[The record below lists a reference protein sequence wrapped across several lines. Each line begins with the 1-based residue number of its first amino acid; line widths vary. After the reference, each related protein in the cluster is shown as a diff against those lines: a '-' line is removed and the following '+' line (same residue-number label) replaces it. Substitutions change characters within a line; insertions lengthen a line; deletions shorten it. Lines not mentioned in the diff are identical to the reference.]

1 MQKRLYLT
9 AIDEKPGKNF
19 VSVGLLS
26 ELLKIQPDLGCY
38 KLFAEN
44 DDQQFAILSDMV
56 RKKVAPLMPL
66 TEAMTLLR
74 NQHDGFF
81 STILDKLDTK
91 TDLLFFEGSDFTGD
105 YSAFEYQFNLTVAK
119 QLNCD
124 VILDISA
131 KDRNNEHIVITIQHA
146 LNLAKQHHVQ
156 VAGIIL
162 NRVPPAQRNDA
173 LALLQTHFSAFVPC
187 ITVLPE
193 FKMLANPTVGDIA
206 KTLQAQVLY
215 GESES
220 NRIVTEYTV
229 AAKSLSGFLK
239 SRLDREG
246 MLIITPADRIDILLG
261 CLLAD
266 KSVNYPEIAGMLL
279 TGGDMPEEII
289 QNIVSGLDNPFP
301 ILLTELKTW
310 ETVTT
315 LFATRFSLLDLNK
328 INLATQSMT
337 PYLVDFVM
345 QLMDKNRSSQSFSPA
360 IFLYDITLKARQAQ
374 KHIVLPEGQD
384 LRILAAADYILQRK
398 IARITLLGNPQKIAL
413 LAREHGFLLPE
424 VAIIDI
430 EKSPKLE
437 AYAKQYF
444 ELRKHKNI
452 NMHIAMELMLD
463 PNFFG
468 SMMVYCQDADGMVSG
483 ADHTTAE
490 TIRPAL
496 EIIKTMP
503 GVNKVSSVFI
513 MCLASRV
520 LIYGDCAINPD
531 PDSQVLAEIAMQ
543 AAGIAKSLGLHP
555 KVALLSYSSG
565 TSGKGESVEKVADA
579 YAQIMLKSPDFL
591 VEGPIQYDAAVDP
604 VVAQKKLPDSILAGQ
619 ANVLIFPDLNT
630 GNNTYKAVQ
639 RETGALA
646 IGPVLLGLNKPVND
660 LSRGCTPQDVIN
672 TIIITAIQAQP

>member
-26 ELLKIQPDLGCY
+26 ELLKIQPDLHCY

-44 DDQQFAILSDMV
+44 DTRQFEILSNMT
-56 RKKVAPLMPL
+56 RKKVSPLMPL
-66 TEAMTLLR
+66 SEAITLLR
-74 NQHDGFF
+74 NNQDGFF
-81 STILDKLDTK
+81 SSIMDRLDSKSP
-91 TDLLFFEGSDFTGD
+91 LLFFEGSDFTGD
-105 YSAFEYQFNLTVAK
+105 YNVFEYPFNLTVAR

-124 VILDISA
+124 VILDVSA
-131 KDRNNEHIVITIQHA
+131 QDRNPEHIIITIQNA
-146 LNLAKQHHVQ
+146 LNLAKQRHVN
-156 VAGIIL
+156 VAGLIL
-162 NRVPPAQRNDA
+162 NRTHPAERDGA
-173 LALLQTHFSAFVPC
+173 LALLNKHFGDAIPC
-187 ITVLPE
+187 IAVLPE
-193 FKMLANPTVGDIA
+193 FKMLSNPTVRDIA
-206 KTLQAQVLY
+206 KVLHAKVLY
-215 GESES
+215 GEAELD
-220 NRIVTEYTV
+220 RRVTEYTV
-229 AAKSLSGFLK
+229 AAKSLGGFLK
-239 SRLDREG
+239 SRLDRAG

-279 TGGDMPEEII
+279 TGGDMPEDII
-289 QNIVSGLDNPFP
+289 QNILSGLENPFP
-301 ILLTELKTW
+301 ILLTDLKTW

-328 INLATQSMT
+328 LSLATQSMT
-337 PYLVDFVM
+337 PYLVDPVM
-345 QLMDKNRSSQSFSPA
+345 QLMSKETRLQQFSPA
-360 IFLYDITLKARQAQ
+360 MFLYNITVKARQAQ
-374 KHIVLPEGQD
+374 KHIVLPEGHD
-384 LRILAAADYILQRK
+384 VRILEAANYILQRK

-413 LAREHGFLLPE
+413 LAKEHGFLLPE

-430 EKSPKLE
+430 AKSPKLE
-437 AYAKQYF
+437 AYAKQYY

-452 NMHIAMELMLD
+452 NMTIAIELMQD

-496 EIIKTMP
+496 EIIKTVP
-503 GVNKVSSVFI
+503 GINRVSSVFI
-513 MCLASRV
+513 MCLPSRV

-531 PDSQVLAEIAMQ
+531 PDSQILAEIAMQ
-543 AAGIAKSLGLHP
+543 AANIAKNLGLEP

-565 TSGKGESVEKVADA
+565 TSGKGESVEKVAEA
-579 YAQIMLKSPDFL
+579 YAHIMQQSPDFL

-604 VVAQKKLPDSILAGQ
+604 MVARKKLPNSILAGQ

-672 TIIITAIQAQP
+672 TIIITAIQA